1 MAPNASNIQLNFN
14 VENIKAFKNCEKLKK
29 ATLNFM
35 ASQLQEHE
43 IGNLKDV
50 FLKLDVNQDGTLTM
64 DELREGISQLDPK
77 FAGGI

>member
-1 MAPNASNIQLNFN
+1 M
-14 VENIKAFKNCEKLKK
+14 KK